1 MAGKTILVLGGGVG
15 GIVSANALRQRL
27 GPEHRVVVADKRGEY
42 VFTPSLLW
50 VMVGWRKPGQISKD
64 LRRLLRP
71 GVELLQAEVQEIDP
85 DRQRVRTSGGELAY
99 DYLVMALGADL
110 APEAMPGFSE
120 VAHTPFDLQGATG
133 LWSALERFEGGLRRE
148 PPALHPQ
155 RGASGSAERRV
166 AVLVSATP
174 YKCPAAPY
182 ETALLLDDHFRRR
195 KMRERVEMQVYTPE
209 PAPMGAA
216 GPAMGQAVV
225 EMLEAKGIT
234 FNPQL
239 NLTRIDAEKQELI
252 FDNREPA
259 AFDFL
264 AGVPPHKPPRAVRE
278 SALANE
284 AGWVPVNKHTLQT
297 RFENVYAIGDVT
309 AISLANGKPLP
320 KAGTFAHA
328 EAETVA
334 ARLAAEIG
342 GSVPRPEFD
351 GVGYCWIEAG
361 GGSAGFASGN
371 FYAEPDPV
379 VPLPRAGRLW
389 HWGKVLF
396 ERYWL
401 GEGIVRQ
408 GARLGL
414 NLGSRVFG
422 VPASL

>member
-1 MAGKTILVLGGGVG
+1 MTGKTILVLGGGVG

-27 GPEHRVVVADKRGEY
+27 GPEHRIVVVDRQSEY

-50 VMVGWRKPGQISKD
+50 VMVGWRWPGQVTKE

-71 GVELLQAEVQEIDP
+71 GVEVLQADVQGIDP
-85 DRQRVRTSGGELAY
+85 DTQRVKTSGGELAY
-99 DYLVMALGADL
+99 DYLVVALGADL

-133 LWSALERFEGGLRRE
+133 LWSALERFKGE
-148 PPALHPQ
+148 
-155 RGASGSAERRV
+155 RV

-209 PAPMGAA
+209 PAPMGVA
-216 GPAMGQAVV
+216 GPAMGRAVV

-239 NLTRIDAEKQELI
+239 NLTRIDAEKQELF

-278 SALANE
+278 SPLANDT
-284 AGWVPVNKHTLQT
+284 GWVPVEKHTLKT
-297 RFENVYAIGDVT
+297 NYENVYAIGDVT
-309 AISLANGKPLP
+309 AITLTNGKPLP
-320 KAGTFAHA
+320 KAGVFAHG

-334 ARLAAEIG
+334 QRIADEIQG
-342 GSVPRPEFD
+342 RVTKTQFD
-351 GVGYCWIEAG
+351 GIGYCWIETG
-361 GGSAGFASGN
+361 SGSAGFASGD

-379 VPLPRAGRLW
+379 VPLPRSGRMW

-401 GEGIVRQ
+401 GDGIVREA
-408 GARLGL
+408 ARLGL
-414 NLGSRVFG
+414 NIGSRVFG